1 MDLKSNLAMIEN
13 VEFEEKVDIDDL
25 VLPPKPIALGEI
37 EISDI
42 KQELIVEKNQHAA
55 YESDLDVKKA
65 FQLKMEENILELYK
79 ELDIEKSESSRMDY
93 SQRIQSKIRQF
104 ARKISAQYD
113 SVDHQMLTEI
123 VSLKA
128 KIVEITDEHKIAMSL
143 NAKTMNSI
151 VKMHEKAIEDK
162 TNELANIKEEFQK
175 VKVTNEELLQEIKA
189 LKMNKPNFAINDS
202 LEKIHEIKPFTCKY
216 CKKSFLHIHEVK
228 KHIKIH
234 HATISKASNKT
245 TIGGQDFVAND
256 NQNTVKSLRK
266 NLKND
271 QLSISNC
278 DLPLNLT
285 DSKKKKALE
294 EPALKKN
301 LRKRKLLK
309 ENEEHSKKQKGQF
322 GCENCNKIFSSKRG
336 VTRHIL
342 RVHENQNAFK
352 CKFCDYSSGD
362 KSNFK
367 KHVKSVHEKQNLS
380 VFKCKFCDYGSVD
393 KRNFKKHVKLVHEK
407 QKPLNVFKCKFCDYG
422 SGDKSNFERHVKSI
436 HEKKKTV
443 SKIKIK

>member
-1 MDLKSNLAMIEN
+1 MDLESNLAMIEN

-25 VLPPKPIALGEI
+25 VLPPKPIALAEI
-37 EISDI
+37 EVGDII
-42 KQELIVEKNQHAA
+42 KQEPIVEQNQHAA

-65 FQLKMEENILELYK
+65 FQLKMEENILKLYK
-79 ELDIEKSESSRMDY
+79 ELDIEKSESSRMDF

-113 SVDHQMLTEI
+113 SVDHQMVTEI
-123 VSLKA
+123 ILLKA

-175 VKVTNEELLQEIKA
+175 VKVTNEELLHEIQA
-189 LKMNKPNFAINDS
+189 LKMNKPNFATNDS
-202 LEKIHEIKPFTCKY
+202 LEKYHEIKPFTCKH
-216 CKKSFLHIHEVK
+216 CEKSFLHIHEVK

-245 TIGGQDFVAND
+245 TISIGGQDFVSND

-266 NLKND
+266 TLKND
-271 QLSISNC
+271 QLSICNSG
-278 DLPLNLT
+278 LPLNLT
-285 DSKKKKALE
+285 NSKKKKALE

-301 LRKRKLLK
+301 LRKRKFLQ
-309 ENEEHSKKQKGQF
+309 ENEEHSKNQKGQF
-322 GCENCNKIFSSKRG
+322 GFSSKRG
-336 VTRHIL
+336 VRRHIL

-352 CKFCDYSSGD
+352 CKFCDY
-362 KSNFK
+362 
-367 KHVKSVHEKQNLS
+367 
-380 VFKCKFCDYGSVD
+380 
-393 KRNFKKHVKLVHEK
+393 
-407 QKPLNVFKCKFCDYG
+407 G
-422 SGDKSNFERHVKSI
+422 SGDKSNFNKHVKSI
-436 HEKKKTV
+436 HEKKKLQA
-443 SKIKIK
+443 K